1 MWRRCGRKLITS
13 KQFKSMLVFTLCLL
27 ASPVILLLVHL
38 LEQLTVLYHAGIA
51 LIMNLE
57 WKYSVYSLEI
67 HTLHS
72 DRMNHS
78 NIRRLPAVLQPVC
91 CKHPWNVRLFASQT
105 TKRWRMSESDD
116 ISRAVTVSIVAC
128 DLCAAKLSDGDKLWR
143 RPPSAALNSFLELS
157 VPFLNKTV
165 SHMFIFRCSYIFP
178 VSVWKN
184 YCWHCDPFWSCVME
198 KYSSAR
204 DCSKLSITVPGLGHS
219 MSKTVT
225 DKAVSIL
232 SGLQLSLSLD
242 RQTPLS
248 HPGDWVTHKI
258 FSSA

>member
-78 NIRRLPAVLQPVC
+78 NIRRLPAVLQQTPVKC
-91 CKHPWNVRLFASQT
+91 PSVCQPDNKALKNEW
-105 TKRWRMSESDD
+105 KRWHKQ
-116 ISRAVTVSIVAC
+116 SRDREHRHPLVTSVQRSSVTVTNC
-128 DLCAAKLSDGDKLWR
+128 GDVLRQQLWI
-143 RPPSAALNSFLELS
+143 AF
-157 VPFLNKTV
+157 
-165 SHMFIFRCSYIFP
+165 
-178 VSVWKN
+178 
-184 YCWHCDPFWSCVME
+184 
-198 KYSSAR
+198 
-204 DCSKLSITVPGLGHS
+204 
-219 MSKTVT
+219 
-225 DKAVSIL
+225 
-232 SGLQLSLSLD
+232 
-242 RQTPLS
+242 
-248 HPGDWVTHKI
+248 
-258 FSSA
+258 

>member
-1 MWRRCGRKLITS
+1 M
-13 KQFKSMLVFTLCLL
+13 
-27 ASPVILLLVHL
+27 
-38 LEQLTVLYHAGIA
+38 EQLTVLYPAGIA

-57 WKYSVYSLEI
+57 RKYSVYSLEI

-78 NIRRLPAVLQPVC
+78 NIRRLPGCFAACLLETPVKCPSVCQPDN
-91 CKHPWNVRLFASQT
+91 KALKNEW
-105 TKRWRMSESDD
+105 KRWHKQ
-116 ISRAVTVSIVAC
+116 SRDHEHRHPFVANC
-128 DLCAAKLSDGDKLWR
+128 DKLWR
-143 RPPSAALNSFLELS
+143 RPSSAALNSFLELS